1 MKRLLLAV
9 AIVIVA
15 LSFHARAAGTG
26 EPDAKNWKLTTI
38 AWIKANEN
46 DLDQDNRAVAVIGKV
61 TQKHDGDTYFFTD
74 GTGQIE
80 LDSDIELPVGKTI
93 VVRGRVDQ
101 AFLHI
106 GPLEINVD
114 SWRPVAKPGQVL
126 K

>member
-9 AIVIVA
+9 AVVVVSI
-15 LSFHARAAGTG
+15 SFHARAVAG
-26 EPDAKNWKLTTI
+26 EPDAKNWKLTTVG
-38 AWIKANEN
+38 WIKSTEN
-46 DLDQDNRAVAVIGKV
+46 DLDQDNRSVAVIGKV
-61 TQKHDGDTYFFTD
+61 TQKHNGDTYFFTD
-74 GTGQIE
+74 GTGTIE